1 MKVKVK
7 IVCLIVL
14 FLLCSAELW
23 HVFSDTKGV
32 YHVGIGD
39 ILSIRVLGHKDF
51 DADVVVNPDGTINY
65 YFIDS
70 LDVEGK
76 TLKDIEKDII
86 SRLSGRYLRYP
97 TVMVRLKN
105 SVSQRFYVYGEVN
118 SPGMFKLTPGITVLK
133 AIAMAGG
140 YSPYANTKRVKVLR
154 LKKFGSGYDEIN
166 VNLDRIIEDSGNN
179 ADILLQNEDIV
190 VVLEK

>member
-1 MKVKVK
+1 MNGRIK
-7 IVCLIVL
+7 IICLSLL

-23 HVFSDTKGV
+23 YVFSDTKDV

-39 ILSIRVLGHKDF
+39 ILSIRILGHKDF

-70 LDVEGK
+70 LNVKGK

-86 SRLSGRYLRYP
+86 NRLSGRYLRYP

-140 YSPYANTKRVKVLR
+140 YSPYANTKLVKVLR
-154 LKKFGSGYDEIN
+154 LKKSGTGYDEIS
-166 VNLDRIIEDSGNN
+166 VNPNKIIEDSGNN
-179 ADILLQNEDIV
+179 PDILLQNEDIV

>member
-1 MKVKVK
+1 MKVKLK
-7 IVCLIVL
+7 IVCLIIL

-23 HVFSDTKGV
+23 RVFSYTKGV
-32 YHVGIGD
+32 YHVGVGD
-39 ILSIRVLGHKDF
+39 ILSIRILGHKNF

-65 YFIDS
+65 YFIDG
-70 LDVEGK
+70 LDVAGK
-76 TLKDIEKDII
+76 TLKDIEKDIVG
-86 SRLSGRYLRYP
+86 RLSGRYLRYP

-140 YSPYANTKRVKVLR
+140 YTPYANTKRVKILR
-154 LKKFGSGYDEIN
+154 LKKIGSGYDEIN
-166 VNLDRIIEDSGNN
+166 VNLDRIIEDS
-179 ADILLQNEDIV
+179 ADSVDVLLQNEDIV
-190 VVLEK
+190 VVSEK